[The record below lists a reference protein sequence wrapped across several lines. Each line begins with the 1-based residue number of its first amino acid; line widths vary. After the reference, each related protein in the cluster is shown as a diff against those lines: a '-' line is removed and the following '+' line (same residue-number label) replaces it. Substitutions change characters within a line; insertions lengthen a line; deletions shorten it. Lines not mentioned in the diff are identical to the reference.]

1 MWVISLAV
9 LVSAVGGSVMW
20 AVHLFRIASRD
31 SLELAA
37 KLATP
42 HPRRAADWP
51 ELHLDEVVFDP
62 AAASR
67 VLLVARWPAHPDRRV
82 LLDLDVDAHSA
93 RARDLLV
100 HWCAAAASLSPTG
113 GADDHLVLR
122 RRRSTETVTAGVVGE
137 SSWRRSETRSY
148 NRG

>member
-9 LVSAVGGSVMW
+9 LVSSVGGSVAW

-51 ELHLDEVVFDP
+51 ELQLDEVVFDP

-67 VLLVARWPAHPDRRV
+67 VLLVARWPAI
-82 LLDLDVDAHSA
+82 L
-93 RARDLLV
+93 
-100 HWCAAAASLSPTG
+100 TG
-113 GADDHLVLR
+113 GSCSISTSTRIR
-122 RRRSTETVTAGVVGE
+122 RAPATCSRTGAPPRPLSHRPTAPTIISYCVAVVRLK
-137 SSWRRSETRSY
+137 S
-148 NRG
+148 